1 MKYTSSILI
10 STDYCGKIFKTAF
23 QAFSVRKMEEKLI
36 LFVCVKN
43 SARSQMAEAFFNHFN
58 DDPRFK
64 AMSAGTEPAEEIDS
78 LARKVMEEIG
88 ISLEGQYPKLYTEE
102 MADKAYIVITMG
114 CLDKCPYT
122 PPEKTWDWGL
132 EDPYGKPVEKHREI
146 RDEIK
151 RRVLKLIEDLKAG
164 KSRDEII
171 GRKSLF
177 TL

>member
-1 MKYTSSILI
+1 
-10 STDYCGKIFKTAF
+10 
-23 QAFSVRKMEEKLI
+23 MEKKLI

-43 SARSQMAEAFFNHFN
+43 SARSQMAEAFFNYFN
-58 DDPRFK
+58 DDPRFR
-64 AMSAGTEPAEEIDS
+64 AMSAGTEPAEDIDP

-102 MADKAYIVITMG
+102 MADKAYLVITMG
-114 CLDKCPYT
+114 CLDKCPYA

-132 EDPYGKPVEKHREI
+132 EDPYGKPIEKYREV

-164 KSRDEII
+164 KSREEII
-171 GRKSLF
+171 GKKSLF
-177 TL
+177 SIS

>member
-23 QAFSVRKMEEKLI
+23 QAFSVRKMEERLI

>member
-114 CLDKCPYT
+114 CLDKCPYA

>member
-1 MKYTSSILI
+1 
-10 STDYCGKIFKTAF
+10 
-23 QAFSVRKMEEKLI
+23 MEEKLI

-114 CLDKCPYT
+114 CLDKCPYA